1 MYPILQISHKL
12 NLYTHIL
19 SYFFVISSEEKMNT
33 RYIQKIIIL
42 TGVDELHQQPS
53 NN

>member
-1 MYPILQISHKL
+1 MYPILLISHKL
-12 NLYTHIL
+12 NLYTQIV
-19 SYFFVISSEEKMNT
+19 SYFFGISSGEKMNT

-42 TGVDELHQQPS
+42 TGVDELHQHPD